1 MEAITSTEAA
11 AVTLMLFAV
20 SKTSLL
26 LLERTDKLLPE
37 GRGAAFNRLTVVAPF
52 TALTVTVVSAP
63 ASFAITKPITTLV
76 VDAGAV

>member
-11 AVTLMLFAV
+11 AVTVMLLVV

-26 LLERTDKLLPE
+26 LFERTDRLLPE
-37 GRGAAFNRLTVVAPF
+37 GRGAVFRRLTVVAPF
-52 TALTVTVVSAP
+52 TALTVTVVSDP
-63 ASFAITKPITTLV
+63 ESLAITSPITTLV